1 MFRLVDND
9 TDISYKFFLSKDSDT
24 NKDTTSILI
33 LVKQYSRQSSEVVRD
48 SKNCYLFYYSCSPAS
63 PFLTCAL

>member
-33 LVKQYSRQSSEVVRD
+33 LVKQYSRQCAEDVWNC
-48 SKNCYLFYYSCSPAS
+48 KNYYLCYCSCSPAS